1 VNRHNEEEVREK
13 RQAVVRCA
21 RDMLSGLVDVIEG
34 SRALSSLSD
43 LGDGDFDPDF
53 IPFIAIDSETDH
65 LPVGNVRKYW
75 DLDVLAH
82 KDLEIRE
89 AEEFHR
95 EAALAAC
102 RRLVNRFGHDE

>member
-13 RQAVVRCA
+13 SQAVVRCA
-21 RDMLSGLVDVIEG
+21 RDMLNGSIGVIEG
-34 SRALSSLSD
+34 SRTLARLRD
-43 LGDGDFDPDF
+43 VGNGDFDPDF
-53 IPFIAIDSETDH
+53 IPFVAIDSETDH

-75 DLDVLAH
+75 ALDVLAH
-82 KDLEIRE
+82 KDLGIRD

-102 RRLVNRFGHDE
+102 RRLVNRFG